1 MATSVANK
9 KLATSYLL
17 WVVGFMGFAG
27 LHRLYNGKIVTGLL
41 WFFTGGLLG
50 VGQFIDLFFVPG
62 MAEQHQLKL
71 WAKHGGYNPYDSNG
85 NPAVTATMPQLTDE
99 EKMVKLL
106 QAATKHE
113 GQLSVT
119 KAVMETDLG
128 FEETEGLLKDMV
140 KKGYVGITNHP
151 STGVV
156 MYHFDELAV

>member
-1 MATSVANK
+1 
-9 KLATSYLL
+9 
-17 WVVGFMGFAG
+17 
-27 LHRLYNGKIVTGLL
+27 
-41 WFFTGGLLG
+41 
-50 VGQFIDLFFVPG
+50 
-62 MAEQHQLKL
+62 
-71 WAKHGGYNPYDSNG
+71 
-85 NPAVTATMPQLTDE
+85 
-99 EKMVKLL
+99 VKLL

-119 KAVMETDLG
+119 KAVMETGLG